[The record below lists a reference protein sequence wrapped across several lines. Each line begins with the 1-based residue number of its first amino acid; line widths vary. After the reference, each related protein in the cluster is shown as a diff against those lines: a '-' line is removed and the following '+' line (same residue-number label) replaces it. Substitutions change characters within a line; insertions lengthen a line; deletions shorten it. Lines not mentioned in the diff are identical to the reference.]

1 MLKVIS
7 VIKRKAGMSQEAFLK
22 AWKEVHAAMS
32 HDVPGV
38 RGFVLNEIVRE
49 LSRDDVPDM
58 PGRIDGIA
66 EAWFDDREAMR
77 VSHATPQAQ
86 RWFADGPVSI
96 GEMRTSILD
105 EWTIIPKNDA
115 TKWSASG
122 AALESFAAKKERDKA
137 PSEKRIKVI
146 SLLKKKPNK
155 SEADFMSHW
164 TTIHKPLSYAVP
176 GVGRYTIYK
185 AREELKRDDIPDL
198 PAADYDGIAECYY
211 DSQAEMDRTFNSPEA
226 ATWFADGALFIGS
239 IRTFVLKETV
249 II

>member
-22 AWKEVHAAMS
+22 AWKEVHAGLS

-38 RGFVLNEIVRE
+38 RGFVLNEIVQE

-66 EAWFDDREAMR
+66 EAWFADREAMR
-77 VSHATPQAQ
+77 VSHATPEAQ

-115 TKWSASG
+115 GQWNASG
-122 AALESFAAKKERDKA
+122 ATLESFAAKKARDKDK
-137 PSEKRIKVI
+137 SDKRIKVI

-155 SEADFMSHW
+155 SDADFMSHW
-164 TTIHKPLSYAVP
+164 TTIHRPLSYAVP

-198 PAADYDGIAECYY
+198 PGADYDGIAECYY
-211 DSQAEMDRTFNSPEA
+211 DSQAEMDRTFNSQEA